1 MSIKSFFGREKTTR
15 SDSDDYKLTFSRR
28 SLIIIAVVSLVLAI
42 IVWALAVYADAVSY
56 NYTSV
61 PIEIRNSSSLT
72 GAGYNVVLGTET
84 VSLRVTG
91 RARTIN
97 LLSDD
102 SVKAYVDLSD
112 IKIEASRVV
121 VKLQFESEYNLWYS
135 NVSIEEIPVL
145 IVDKLDETK

>member
-84 VSLRVTG
+84 VSFRVTG

>member
-61 PIEIRNSSSLT
+61 PIEIRNSSALT

-84 VSLRVTG
+84 VSFRVTG

-135 NVSIEEIPVL
+135 NISIEEIPVL